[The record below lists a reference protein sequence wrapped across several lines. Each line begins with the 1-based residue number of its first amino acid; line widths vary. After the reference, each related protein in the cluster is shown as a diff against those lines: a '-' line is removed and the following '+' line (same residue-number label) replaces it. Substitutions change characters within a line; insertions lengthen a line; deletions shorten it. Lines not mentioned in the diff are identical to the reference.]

1 MDHHALDRL
10 KRTHPG
16 WRLLCADH
24 APLIVGFLHHAFI
37 QANLRAL
44 SRPDLVSRL
53 EDYLH
58 YLRHDLGDQ
67 ALPRAAAA
75 YLDEW
80 AADDRGWLRK
90 YYVAGNDE
98 PHFDLTPATE
108 KAIEWIA
115 GLGKRPFVATESR
128 LLTVFQLL
136 RQMVEGTELDPAVRI
151 AELEKRRAQI
161 DAEIEEIRAGRLDLM
176 DDTQVKDRFL
186 QMAETAR
193 ALLSDFREVEQN
205 FRQLDR
211 GVRERIAMWEGGKG
225 QLLEDVFGEQDLI
238 ADSDQGK
245 SFRAFWDFLMSAAR
259 QDELTTLLEAVFAL
273 APVQRLAPDRR
284 LLRVHYDWLEAGDAT
299 QRTVAR
305 LSEQLRRYLDDQV
318 WLENRRIMQLLR
330 GVEQH
335 ALALRNQ
342 PPEGVIMHLDEPAP
356 EIALSMDRPLFAP
369 PLRPKIAEQV
379 VLAGDERLS
388 ADALFDQVYVDK
400 TRLRAHIR
408 QALQDR
414 AQISLGEVVET
425 HPLEQGLA
433 ELVSYLSVAADHPH
447 ALIDDGETQRFT
459 WVDGSGSA
467 RTASL
472 PLVVFARKAGA

>member
-1 MDHHALDRL
+1 M
-10 KRTHPG
+10 
-16 WRLLCADH
+16 CADH
-24 APLIVGFLHHAFI
+24 APLIVGFLHRAFI
-37 QANLRAL
+37 QPNLRAL
-44 SRPDLVSRL
+44 ARPDLVSRL

-58 YLRHDLGDQ
+58 HLRQDLGDR

-90 YYVAGNDE
+90 YYVAGSDE
-98 PHFDLTPATE
+98 PHFDVTPATE

-115 GLGKRPFVATESR
+115 SLGKREFVGTESR

-151 AELEKRRAQI
+151 AELEKRRADI
-161 DAEIEEIRAGRLDLM
+161 DAEIEGIRAGRIVLM
-176 DDTQVKDRFL
+176 DDVQVKDRFL

-211 GVRERIAMWEGGKG
+211 GVRERIATWEGGKG
-225 QLLEDVFGEQDLI
+225 ALLEDVFGERDLI

-245 SFRAFWDFLMSAAR
+245 SFSAFWDFLMSASR

-273 APVQRLAPDRR
+273 PPVQRLAPDRR

-305 LSEQLRRYLDDQV
+305 LSEHLRRYLDDQV

-342 PPEGVIMHLDEPAP
+342 APEGVIMHLDEPAP
-356 EIALSMDRPLFAP
+356 EIELSMDRPLFSP
-369 PLRPKIAEQV
+369 PRRPKISVQD
-379 VLAGDERLS
+379 VLDGDERIDT
-388 ADALFDQVYVDK
+388 DALFDQVYVDK
-400 TRLRAHIR
+400 ARLRAHIR

-414 AQISLGEVVET
+414 AQISLGELVEA

-433 ELVSYLSVAADHPH
+433 ELVSYLSVAADDHR
-447 ALIDDGETQRFT
+447 ALIEDSETQRFT
-459 WVDGSGSA
+459 WTDEAGTA

-472 PLVVFARKAGA
+472 PLVIFARRAADT